1 MLIRNNFRFLAGTLF
16 LAWAFTAGLA
26 GVLYAESDISR
37 GGLSIGPRFAVIDP
51 KDDKSRPFG
60 GAQARLHLGPVL
72 ALEASADLRRD
83 KYENNTRVWTAPVQ
97 LSALAYLIPTGPIS
111 PFILGGAGWYYTKVE
126 SNGNFKDSQHRFGLH
141 AGAGLQWWL
150 SRGISVDG
158 TYRYLWIEQLESKDA
173 SLRDKKFDD
182 SGHMFTVGLNLHF

>member
-1 MLIRNNFRFLAGTLF
+1 MLIRSRVKF
-16 LAWAFTAGLA
+16 LAWALCFVWTFTIGLV
-26 GVLYAESDISR
+26 GSSLAESDISR

-51 KDDKSRPFG
+51 KDDHSRPFG

-72 ALEASADLRRD
+72 AVEASADLRRD
-83 KYENNTRVWTAPVQ
+83 KYESNTRVWTAPVQ

-111 PFILGGAGWYYTKVE
+111 PFVLGGAGWYYTKVE

-158 TYRYLWIEQLESKDA
+158 TYRYLWVEKLESKDA

-182 SGHMFTVGLNLHF
+182 SGHMFTVGLNFHF